1 MDKYFDLEAVYTLE
15 KTLPNLFEI
24 ESLLSKVCILM
35 HLVLDT
41 LSKYNERN
49 EDEYNSQIEKIA
61 SLIIKDE
68 TSLDEQDPKKLEK
81 YYHYVKSN
89 FKMEG
94 DLAVQLVNEAF
105 LYLKLQNAED
115 VDPIK
120 KGDQFGAGFS

>member
-1 MDKYFDLEAVYTLE
+1 M
-15 KTLPNLFEI
+15 
-24 ESLLSKVCILM
+24 
-35 HLVLDT
+35 
-41 LSKYNERN
+41 SKYNERN

-61 SLIIKDE
+61 SLIIKDK

-94 DLAVQLVNEAF
+94 DLVVQLVNEAF

-120 KGDQFGAGFS
+120 KGEQFGAGFS